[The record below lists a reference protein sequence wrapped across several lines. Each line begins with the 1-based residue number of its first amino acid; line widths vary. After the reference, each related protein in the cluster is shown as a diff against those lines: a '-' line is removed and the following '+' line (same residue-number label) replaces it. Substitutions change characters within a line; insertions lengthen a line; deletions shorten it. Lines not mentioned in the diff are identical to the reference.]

1 MNEFDYRKAVLVV
14 ILILVVGLCLYRY
27 RELWPFG
34 TDSPKPSVIVVEGR
48 TASLS
53 LDEETRAKI
62 IDYFRGV
69 RIPPEENNLDFS
81 RSLDSVGRS
90 QLSEGNDEEAHST
103 YQKVLAISYQQG
115 SLKGIG
121 AALLALSEIAER
133 ADHQGEALG
142 IVMLLSKMAEA
153 LGNEEKE
160 VMELRLAR
168 LLEQQNGIEMQMTGV
183 LEEGEEGAE
192 EGPEPTDLASE
203 SEVATPLG
211 SDSPDGES
219 EAATSPASDS
229 TDRETLP
236 ARPAPENPGSGPVS
250 ADSRILQLADQIEIQ
265 VGRFRGLP
273 VDQPIVKAFAKREE
287 IEKRLLEL
295 ADALNPPSQIE
306 VDQKAL
312 VKLGLIPRSCALAEF
327 LRRTALLSTVSLY
340 DPRTK
345 TLYIADSLAGIEGDE
360 VEDEIVVSLVMNL
373 VHALQDRHF
382 NLTPYSVRVEGNDDA
397 SLARL
402 ALVLGDALAVLVD
415 YSVSSQL
422 LSPAQVSDVD
432 LSFRHEIESQLG
444 EDVPEALREINVFP
458 AVAGFKFM
466 RSFRKWNSLEDATR
480 LYSDFPR
487 STEQFMHPEKY
498 LAQRD
503 DPTIVEWQPPPMDLS
518 APWKRIDTNVLG
530 ELSLYLVLN
539 SFIERHKAV
548 RASQGWDG
556 DRLELFEHPNGNL
569 AFVLRS
575 VWDTEE
581 DAREFAAAYSDVV
594 QKKYPGA
601 QLVNAGVS
609 RRTEV
614 KELQWESDG
623 NRITLRIN
631 GTQVEIIEV
640 EPI

>member
-34 TDSPKPSVIVVEGR
+34 TDSLKPSVIVVEDR

-53 LDEETRAKI
+53 LDEETRAGI

-81 RSLDSVGRS
+81 RSLNSVGRS

-121 AALLALSEIAER
+121 TALLALSEIAER
-133 ADHQGEALG
+133 GDHQGEALG
-142 IVMLLSKMAEA
+142 IVTLLSKMVEA

-168 LLEQQNGIEMQMTGV
+168 LLEQQNGIKMQMTGI
-183 LEEGEEGAE
+183 LEEGEEEAE
-192 EGPEPTDLASE
+192 EGPEPTTLASE
-203 SEVATPLG
+203 SEAATP
-211 SDSPDGES
+211 
-219 EAATSPASDS
+219 PASDS
-229 TDRETLP
+229 TDRETLL
-236 ARPAPENPGSGPVS
+236 ARPAPENPGSEPVP
-250 ADSRILQLADQIEIQ
+250 ANSRILQLADQIEIQ

-273 VDQPIVKAFAKREE
+273 VGQPIVKTFAKREE

-295 ADALNPPSQIE
+295 ADALNPPSQVE
-306 VDQKAL
+306 VDKKAL
-312 VKLGLIPRSCALAEF
+312 VKLGLIPRSFALAEF

-345 TLYIADSLAGIEGDE
+345 ILYIADSLAGIEGDE

-397 SLARL
+397 SMARL

-432 LSFRHEIESQLG
+432 LSFRQEIESQLG

-503 DPTIVEWQPPPMDLS
+503 DPTIVEWQPPPMHLS

-539 SFIERHKAV
+539 RFIERHKAV

-556 DRLELFEHPNGNL
+556 DRLEVFEHPNGNL
-569 AFVLRS
+569 AFILRS
-575 VWDTEE
+575 LWDSEE

>member
-1 MNEFDYRKAVLVV
+1 MNNIDYRKIGLLLT
-14 ILILVVGLCLYRY
+14 LILVVGLCLYRY

-34 TDSPKPSVIVVEGR
+34 TDSPKPSVIVVEDR

-53 LDEETRAKI
+53 LDEETRAEI
-62 IDYFRGV
+62 IDYFRGL

-90 QLSEGNDEEAHST
+90 QLSEGNDEEAHSI

-121 AALLALSEIAER
+121 TALLALSEIAER
-133 ADHQGEALG
+133 GDHQGEALG
-142 IVMLLSKMAEA
+142 IVTLLSKMVEA

-168 LLEQQNGIEMQMTGV
+168 LLEQQNGIEIQMTGI
-183 LEEGEEGAE
+183 LAE
-192 EGPEPTDLASE
+192 EGPEPTTLASE
-203 SEVATPLG
+203 SEAATP
-211 SDSPDGES
+211 
-219 EAATSPASDS
+219 PASDS
-229 TDRETLP
+229 TDRETLL
-236 ARPAPENPGSGPVS
+236 ARPAPENPGSGPVP
-250 ADSRILQLADQIEIQ
+250 ANSRILQLADQIEIQ

-273 VDQPIVKAFAKREE
+273 VGQPIVKTFAKREE

-295 ADALNPPSQIE
+295 ADALNPPSQVE
-306 VDQKAL
+306 VDKKAL
-312 VKLGLIPRSCALAEF
+312 VKLGLIPRSFALAEF

-397 SLARL
+397 SMARL

-432 LSFRHEIESQLG
+432 LSFRQEIESQLG

-539 SFIERHKAV
+539 RFIERHKAV

-556 DRLELFEHPNGNL
+556 DRLEVFEHPNGNL
-569 AFVLRS
+569 AFILRS
-575 VWDTEE
+575 LWDTEE

-601 QLVNAGVS
+601 QLVNAGGS

-623 NRITLRIN
+623 NRIILRVN
-631 GTQVEIIEV
+631 GSQVEIIEV

>member
-1 MNEFDYRKAVLVV
+1 MNNIDYRKIGLLLT
-14 ILILVVGLCLYRY
+14 LILVVGLCLYRY

-34 TDSPKPSVIVVEGR
+34 TDSPKPSVIVVEDR

-53 LDEETRAKI
+53 LDEETRAEI
-62 IDYFRGV
+62 IDYFRGL

-90 QLSEGNDEEAHST
+90 QLSEGNDEEAHSI

-121 AALLALSEIAER
+121 TALLALSEIAER
-133 ADHQGEALG
+133 GDHQGEALG
-142 IVMLLSKMAEA
+142 IVTLLSKMVEA

-168 LLEQQNGIEMQMTGV
+168 LLEQQNGIEIQMTGI
-183 LEEGEEGAE
+183 LAEEAE
-192 EGPEPTDLASE
+192 EGPEPTTLASE
-203 SEVATPLG
+203 SEAATP
-211 SDSPDGES
+211 
-219 EAATSPASDS
+219 PASDS
-229 TDRETLP
+229 TDRETLL
-236 ARPAPENPGSGPVS
+236 ARPAPENPGSGPVP
-250 ADSRILQLADQIEIQ
+250 ANSRILQLADQIEIQ

-273 VDQPIVKAFAKREE
+273 VGQPIVKTFAKREE

-295 ADALNPPSQIE
+295 ADALNPPSQVE
-306 VDQKAL
+306 VDKKAL
-312 VKLGLIPRSCALAEF
+312 VKLGLIPRSFALAEF

-397 SLARL
+397 SMARL

-422 LSPAQVSDVD
+422 LSHAQVSDVD
-432 LSFRHEIESQLG
+432 LSFRQEIESQLG

-539 SFIERHKAV
+539 RFIERHKAV

-556 DRLELFEHPNGNL
+556 DRLEVFEHPNGNL
-569 AFVLRS
+569 AFILRS
-575 VWDTEE
+575 LWDTEE

-601 QLVNAGVS
+601 QLVNAGGS

-623 NRITLRIN
+623 NRIILRVN
-631 GTQVEIIEV
+631 GSQVEIIEV

>member
-34 TDSPKPSVIVVEGR
+34 TDSPKPSVIVVEDR

-53 LDEETRAKI
+53 LDEETRAEI
-62 IDYFRGV
+62 VDYFRGV
-69 RIPPEENNLDFS
+69 RIPPEENNLDFA

-121 AALLALSEIAER
+121 TALLALSEIAER
-133 ADHQGEALG
+133 GDHQGEALG
-142 IVMLLSKMAEA
+142 VVLLLSKMAEA
-153 LGNEEKE
+153 LGREEKE
-160 VMELRLAR
+160 VMKLRLAR
-168 LLEQQNGIEMQMTGV
+168 LLEQQDGIEMQMTGI
-183 LEEGEEGAE
+183 LEEGAE
-192 EGPEPTDLASE
+192 EGPKRTTLAS
-203 SEVATPLG
+203 
-211 SDSPDGES
+211 ES

-229 TDRETLP
+229 TDREVQP
-236 ARPAPENPGSGPVS
+236 AKPAPKISTSGRLQVNP
-250 ADSRILQLADQIEIQ
+250 RILQLADQIEIQ
-265 VGRFRGLP
+265 VSRFRGLP
-273 VDQPIVKAFAKREE
+273 VGQPIVKTLAKREE

-295 ADALNPPSQIE
+295 AHELNPPSQVE
-306 VDQKAL
+306 VDKKAL
-312 VKLGLIPRSCALAEF
+312 VKLGLIPRSFALAEF

-345 TLYIADSLAGIEGDE
+345 TLYIADSLTGMEDGE

-397 SLARL
+397 SMARL

-432 LSFRHEIESQLG
+432 LSFRQEIESQLG
-444 EDVPEALREINVFP
+444 EDVPDALREINVFP

-503 DPTIVEWQPPPMDLS
+503 DPTIVEWQPPPIVLS
-518 APWKRIDTNVLG
+518 VPWKRIKTNVLG

-539 SFIERHKAV
+539 RFIERHKAV

-581 DAREFAAAYSDVV
+581 DAREFAAAYSDLV

-601 QLVNAGVS
+601 QLVNAGGS
-609 RRTEV
+609 RRTEI

-623 NRITLRIN
+623 NRIILRVN
-631 GTQVEIIEV
+631 GSQVEIIEV
-640 EPI
+640 EPF

>member
-1 MNEFDYRKAVLVV
+1 MNEFDYRKAALVV

-34 TDSPKPSVIVVEGR
+34 TDSPKPSVIVVEDR
-48 TASLS
+48 TAALS
-53 LDEETRAKI
+53 LDEETRAEI
-62 IDYFRGV
+62 VDYFRGV
-69 RIPPEENNLDFS
+69 RIPPEENNLDFA

-121 AALLALSEIAER
+121 TALLALSEIAER
-133 ADHQGEALG
+133 GDHQGEALG
-142 IVMLLSKMAEA
+142 VVLLLSKMAEA
-153 LGNEEKE
+153 MGREEKE

-168 LLEQQNGIEMQMTGV
+168 LLEQQDGIEMQMTGI
-183 LEEGEEGAE
+183 LEEGAE
-192 EGPEPTDLASE
+192 EGPERTTLASE
-203 SEVATPLG
+203 SEAATP
-211 SDSPDGES
+211 
-219 EAATSPASDS
+219 PANDS
-229 TDRETLP
+229 TDREVQP
-236 ARPAPENPGSGPVS
+236 AKPGPKISTSGRLQVNP
-250 ADSRILQLADQIEIQ
+250 RILQLADQIEIQ
-265 VGRFRGLP
+265 VSRFRGLP
-273 VDQPIVKAFAKREE
+273 VGQPIVKTLAKREE

-295 ADALNPPSQIE
+295 AHELNPPSQVE
-306 VDQKAL
+306 VDKKAL
-312 VKLGLIPRSCALAEF
+312 VKLGLIPRSFALAEF

-345 TLYIADSLAGIEGDE
+345 TLYIADSLTGMEDGE
-360 VEDEIVVSLVMNL
+360 VEDEVVVSLVMNL

-397 SLARL
+397 SMARL

-432 LSFRHEIESQLG
+432 LSFRQEIESQLG
-444 EDVPEALREINVFP
+444 EDVPEALRAINVFP

-503 DPTIVEWQPPPMDLS
+503 DPTIVEWQPPPIVLS
-518 APWKRIDTNVLG
+518 VPWKRIKTNVLG

-539 SFIERHKAV
+539 RFIERHKAV

-556 DRLELFEHPNGNL
+556 DRFELFEHPNGNL

-581 DAREFAAAYSDVV
+581 DAREFAAAYSDLV

-601 QLVNAGVS
+601 QLVNAGGS

-623 NRITLRIN
+623 NRIILRVN
-631 GTQVEIIEV
+631 GSQVEIIEV
-640 EPI
+640 GPI

>member
-1 MNEFDYRKAVLVV
+1 MKNRKV
-14 ILILVVGLCLYRY
+14 ILLLTLILVVGLCLYRY
-27 RELWPFG
+27 RDLWPFG
-34 TDSPKPSVIVVEGR
+34 TDSPKPSVIVVEDR

-53 LDEETRAKI
+53 LDEETRAEI
-62 IDYFRGV
+62 VDYFRGV
-69 RIPPEENNLDFS
+69 RIPPEENNLDFA
-81 RSLDSVGRS
+81 RSLESVGRS

-121 AALLALSEIAER
+121 IALLALSEVAER
-133 ADHQGEALG
+133 GDHLDEALG
-142 IVMLLSKMAEA
+142 AVMLLYKMAAAME
-153 LGNEEKE
+153 NNDEKE

-168 LLEQQNGIEMQMTGV
+168 LLEKQDGIEMQMTGI
-183 LEEGEEGAE
+183 LEEGAE
-192 EGPEPTDLASE
+192 DGPDLTTLAS
-203 SEVATPLG
+203 
-211 SDSPDGES
+211 DS
-219 EAATSPASDS
+219 EAATPPGSVS
-229 TDRETLP
+229 TDREALP
-236 ARPAPENPGSGPVS
+236 ATPVPQNPRSAPVQANP
-250 ADSRILQLADQIEIQ
+250 RIMELADRIEAQ

-273 VDQPIVKAFAKREE
+273 VGQPIVKTFAKREE

-295 ADALNPPSQIE
+295 ANELNPPSQVE
-306 VDQKAL
+306 LEKKAL
-312 VKLGLIPRSCALAEF
+312 VKLGLIPHSFALDEF
-327 LRRTALLSTVSLY
+327 LRRISLLSTVSFY
-340 DPRTK
+340 DPKTK
-345 TLYIADSLAGIEGDE
+345 ALYIDDSLTGLNDGE

-382 NLTPYSVRVEGNDDA
+382 NLTPYTIKVEGNDDA
-397 SLARL
+397 SMARL

-432 LSFRHEIESQLG
+432 LSFRQEIESQLG

-458 AVAGFKFM
+458 AVSGFKFM
-466 RSFRKWNSLEDATR
+466 RSFRKWNSLEDANR

-503 DPTIVEWQPPPMDLS
+503 DPTIVESQYPPDFLS
-518 APWKRIDTNVLG
+518 VPWKSIYTNVLG
-530 ELSLYLVLN
+530 EFSLYLVLN
-539 SFIERHKAV
+539 RFIERHKAV
-548 RASQGWDG
+548 RATQGWDG

-575 VWDTEE
+575 VWDAEE

-601 QLVNAGVS
+601 QLVNAGDS
-609 RRTEV
+609 RRTEG

-623 NRITLRIN
+623 NRIILRVN

-640 EPI
+640 EPT

>member
-1 MNEFDYRKAVLVV
+1 MNNFDYRKLGLLLT
-14 ILILVVGLCLYRY
+14 LILVVGLCLYRY

-34 TDSPKPSVIVVEGR
+34 TDSPKPSVIVVEDR

-53 LDEETRAKI
+53 LDEETRAEI
-62 IDYFRGV
+62 IDYFRGL

-121 AALLALSEIAER
+121 TALLALSEIAER
-133 ADHQGEALG
+133 GDHQGEALG
-142 IVMLLSKMAEA
+142 IVTLLSKMVEA

-168 LLEQQNGIEMQMTGV
+168 LLEQQNGIEMQMTGI
-183 LEEGEEGAE
+183 LQEGAK
-192 EGPEPTDLASE
+192 EGPEPTNLASE
-203 SEVATPLG
+203 SEAATP
-211 SDSPDGES
+211 
-219 EAATSPASDS
+219 PASDS
-229 TDRETLP
+229 TDRETLL
-236 ARPAPENPGSGPVS
+236 ARPALENPGTGPVP
-250 ADSRILQLADQIEIQ
+250 ANSRILQLADQIEIQ

-273 VDQPIVKAFAKREE
+273 VGQPIVKTFAKREE
-287 IEKRLLEL
+287 IEERLLEL
-295 ADALNPPSQIE
+295 ANALNPPSQVE
-306 VDQKAL
+306 VDKKVL
-312 VKLGLIPRSCALAEF
+312 VKLGLIPRSFALAEF

-345 TLYIADSLAGIEGDE
+345 TLYIADSLTGMEDGE

-397 SLARL
+397 SMARL

-432 LSFRHEIESQLG
+432 LSFRQEIESQLG

-530 ELSLYLVLN
+530 ELSLYLLLN
-539 SFIERHKAV
+539 RFIERHKAV

-569 AFVLRS
+569 AFILRS
-575 VWDTEE
+575 LWDTEE

-601 QLVNAGVS
+601 QLVNAGGS
-609 RRTEV
+609 RRTEI

-623 NRITLRIN
+623 SRIILRVN
-631 GTQVEIIEV
+631 GNQVEIIEV

>member
-1 MNEFDYRKAVLVV
+1 MNNIDYRKIGLLLT
-14 ILILVVGLCLYRY
+14 LILVVGLCLYRY

-34 TDSPKPSVIVVEGR
+34 TDSPKPSVIVVEDR

-53 LDEETRAKI
+53 LDEETRAEI
-62 IDYFRGV
+62 IDYFRGL

-90 QLSEGNDEEAHST
+90 QLSEGNDEEAHSI

-121 AALLALSEIAER
+121 TALLALSEIAER
-133 ADHQGEALG
+133 GDHQGEALG
-142 IVMLLSKMAEA
+142 IVTLLSKMVEA

-168 LLEQQNGIEMQMTGV
+168 LLEQQNGIEIQMTGI
-183 LEEGEEGAE
+183 LAEEAE
-192 EGPEPTDLASE
+192 EGPEPTTLASE
-203 SEVATPLG
+203 SEAATP
-211 SDSPDGES
+211 
-219 EAATSPASDS
+219 PASDS
-229 TDRETLP
+229 TDRETLL
-236 ARPAPENPGSGPVS
+236 ARPAPENPGSGPVP
-250 ADSRILQLADQIEIQ
+250 ANSRILQLADQIEIQ

-273 VDQPIVKAFAKREE
+273 VGQPIVKTFAKREE

-295 ADALNPPSQIE
+295 ADALNPPSQVE
-306 VDQKAL
+306 VDKKAL
-312 VKLGLIPRSCALAEF
+312 VKLGLIPRSFALAEF

-397 SLARL
+397 SMARLALDASMARL

-432 LSFRHEIESQLG
+432 LSFRQEIESQLG

-539 SFIERHKAV
+539 RFIERHKAV

-556 DRLELFEHPNGNL
+556 DRLEVFEHPNGNL
-569 AFVLRS
+569 AFILRS
-575 VWDTEE
+575 LWDTEE

-601 QLVNAGVS
+601 QLVNAGGS

-623 NRITLRIN
+623 NRIILRVN
-631 GTQVEIIEV
+631 GSQVEIIEV